1 MIVIDANILIYSLIK
16 CDQSVLIQKLRA
28 KDADWRTAALCL
40 HETLNVLATYQRRE
54 VLTLAQCR
62 ALLGHADRFIK
73 VAQCEV
79 EMDTELDVASQ
90 GASIEQATANLKE
103 AVELFLECADP
114 QEIARRQHSEVYATR
129 FEAVHGYLPGF
140 CGAARRGHQT
150 CGCRSRGRKQG

>member
-1 MIVIDANILIYSLIK
+1 MIVVDANILIYSLIK
-16 CDQSVLIQKLRA
+16 CEQSPLIQKLRG

-79 EMDTELDVASQ
+79 KMDTALAVAAEYAITGYDAQYVALAQSLN
-90 GASIEQATANLKE
+90 APLITEDRKLRK
-103 AVELFLECADP
+103 AVPGIAFSMQEFL
-114 QEIARRQHSEVYATR
+114 AR
-129 FEAVHGYLPGF
+129 
-140 CGAARRGHQT
+140 
-150 CGCRSRGRKQG
+150 